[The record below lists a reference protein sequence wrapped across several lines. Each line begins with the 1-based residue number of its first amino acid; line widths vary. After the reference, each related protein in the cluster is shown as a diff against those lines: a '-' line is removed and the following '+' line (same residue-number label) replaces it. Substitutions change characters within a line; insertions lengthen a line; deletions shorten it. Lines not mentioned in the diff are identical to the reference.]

1 MYAEVLVE
9 ISAKS
14 IDKTFTYLI
23 PLNLISKVKVGVL
36 VQVPFAKNKIEG
48 FVLKIKDEI
57 EDKNYEVK
65 EIIAVV
71 SEEVILNQELLELG
85 KYISDTT
92 LSTLISVINFMAS
105 KALSPETLTTATPD
119 LPYTVERA

>member
-71 SEEVILNQELLELG
+71 SEEVILNQ
-85 KYISDTT
+85 
-92 LSTLISVINFMAS
+92 
-105 KALSPETLTTATPD
+105 
-119 LPYTVERA
+119 

>member
-92 LSTLISVINFMAS
+92 LSTLIS
-105 KALSPETLTTATPD
+105 D
-119 LPYTVERA
+119 

>member
-36 VQVPFAKNKIEG
+36 VHVPFAKNKIEG

-57 EDKNYEVK
+57 EDKIMRLK
-65 EIIAVV
+65 
-71 SEEVILNQELLELG
+71 
-85 KYISDTT
+85 K
-92 LSTLISVINFMAS
+92 
-105 KALSPETLTTATPD
+105 
-119 LPYTVERA
+119 